1 MIKLIA
7 SDLDGTL
14 LDKKGNLPQEI
25 FPIVRRLYERGV
37 LFVPASGRQADNLEK
52 MFAPVADRCAFI
64 MENGAL
70 VRYRGKT
77 LFLSPLAPEKVKTA
91 LDIVRNTQG
100 AYPILCSE
108 NVAYIEN
115 DIEPFF
121 TRTTTPYAS
130 YKLVKNLDEVIGKAP
145 CCKIS
150 VFSEESAEKQGYR
163 ALFSRVDGAKVTLS
177 GGHWCDVSAL
187 DAHKGT
193 AIKKIQEFFQIKRE
207 ESLAFG
213 DQMNDVEMLR
223 ACAHTAAPKNAYPL
237 VKAQAEKIIPANT
250 DGGVVKAL
258 AAMLETPQGEGQGV
272 RLWTKNL
279 S

>member
-14 LDKKGNLPQEI
+14 LDQKGNLPQEI
-25 FPIVRRLYERGV
+25 FPIVRRLFERGV
-37 LFVPASGRQADNLEK
+37 LFVPASGRQADNLEN
-52 MFAPVADRCAFI
+52 MFAPVKDQCAFI

-70 VRYRGKT
+70 VRYQGQT
-77 LFLSPLAPEKVKTA
+77 LLLNPLAPEKVKST
-91 LDIVRNTQG
+91 LDIVRKTQG
-100 AYPILCSE
+100 AYPILCSDKI
-108 NVAYIEN
+108 AYIEN

-130 YKLVKNLDEVIGKAP
+130 YKLVKNLDEVIGKVP

-150 VFSEESAEKQGYR
+150 VFSEKSAIEQGYK
-163 ALFSRVDGAKVTLS
+163 ALLPYSDGVKLTVS
-177 GGHWCDVSAL
+177 GGHWCDVSAPT
-187 DAHKGT
+187 AHKGA
-193 AIKKIQEFFQIKRE
+193 AIQKLQAFFHIKRE

-213 DQMNDVEMLR
+213 DQMNDVELLR
-223 ACAHTAAPKNAYPL
+223 ACAHTAAPKNAHPL
-237 VKAQAEKIIPANT
+237 IKAQADKIIPANT
-250 DGGVVKAL
+250 DGGVLKAL
-258 AAMLETPQGEGQGV
+258 TAMLETPRGNEKGV